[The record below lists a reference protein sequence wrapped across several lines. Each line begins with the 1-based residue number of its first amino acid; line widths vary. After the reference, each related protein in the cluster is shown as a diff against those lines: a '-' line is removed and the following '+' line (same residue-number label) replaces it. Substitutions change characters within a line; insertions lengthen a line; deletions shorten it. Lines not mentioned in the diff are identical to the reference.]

1 MITACNTF
9 FLSSGLPFL
18 TEARNISPTEPAGK
32 RLSLEPMPVQAI
44 MYKFL
49 APVLSAQFM
58 TEATGSEFVIFSLI
72 PLRPPLA
79 ISDKTTKRVRRDVEL
94 VAQACHASFFS

>member
-1 MITACNTF
+1 M
-9 FLSSGLPFL
+9 
-18 TEARNISPTEPAGK
+18 SPTDPAGK

-79 ISDKTTKRVRRDVEL
+79 IQKVTKRRREL
-94 VAQACHASFFS
+94 EEILNKLLLFSLPELGSAQ

>member
-1 MITACNTF
+1 MALSSADRLALADDHSLQHL

-18 TEARNISPTEPAGK
+18 TEARNMSPTEPAGK

-44 MYKFL
+44 MYRFL

-58 TEATGSEFVIFSLI
+58 TDATGSEFVIFSLI

-79 ISDKTTKRVRRDVEL
+79 LLLIDRFCL
-94 VAQACHASFFS
+94 LIPM

>member
-1 MITACNTF
+1 M
-9 FLSSGLPFL
+9 
-18 TEARNISPTEPAGK
+18 SPTEPAGK

-94 VAQACHASFFS
+94 VARACHSSLFS

>member
-1 MITACNTF
+1 M
-9 FLSSGLPFL
+9 
-18 TEARNISPTEPAGK
+18 SPTDPAGK

-79 ISDKTTKRVRRDVEL
+79 INDKTTKRVRRDVEL
-94 VAQACHASFFS
+94 VARACHSSLFS

>member
-1 MITACNTF
+1 M
-9 FLSSGLPFL
+9 
-18 TEARNISPTEPAGK
+18 SPTDPAGK

-79 ISDKTTKRVRRDVEL
+79 ICDKTKKRVRRDVEL
-94 VAQACHASFFS
+94 VARANHASLFS

>member
-1 MITACNTF
+1 M
-9 FLSSGLPFL
+9 
-18 TEARNISPTEPAGK
+18 SPTDPAGK

-79 ISDKTTKRVRRDVEL
+79 IIDKTMKRVRRDVEL
-94 VAQACHASFFS
+94 VARACHASLFS